1 MARKLQGQVAIITGA
16 SSGIGRATALAF
28 AREGVQLVLAARRE
42 ERLREVAAAVEAM
55 GVGSL
60 VVPTDV
66 AVERTVGIMIEEAIA
81 RFGRIDILVNNAGY
95 GLFAAVEETTTEALT
110 RIMQVNFVG
119 AFYATKAVLPI
130 MQRQRRG
137 HIINVSSVVGRRG
150 LPFSGAYCAT
160 KSAMIAFSESLRLE
174 LAGTGINVSVVCPA
188 GTATEFFDVAETKLP
203 QRSRPIGPVQS
214 AERVAQA
221 IVEVARRPRPEIM
234 TYKPARL
241 LAVLNALAPR
251 AVDWGIRKMME
262 KARNRA
268 AQTDRVGAAR
278 ARSS

>member
-1 MARKLQGQVAIITGA
+1 MRELRGQVAIITGA

-42 ERLREVAAAVEAM
+42 DRLREVAAAVEAM

-66 AVERTVGIMIEEAIA
+66 AVERNVGIMVEEAIA
-81 RFGRIDILVNNAGY
+81 RFGRVDILVNNAGY
-95 GLFAAVEETTTEALT
+95 GLFASVEDTTREDLW
-110 RIMQVNFVG
+110 RIMQVNFMG
-119 AFYATKAVLPI
+119 AFYATRAVLPI

-160 KSAMIAFSESLRLE
+160 KAAMVAFSESLRME
-174 LAGTGINVSVVCPA
+174 LTGTGISVSVVCPA
-188 GTATEFFDVAETKLP
+188 GTATEFFDVAQTKLG
-203 QRSRPIGPVQS
+203 RRGRPIGPVQS

-221 IVEVARRPRPEIM
+221 VVQIARRPRPEIM

-241 LAVLNALAPR
+241 LAVLNVFAPR
-251 AVDWGIRKMME
+251 IVDWGIGRMM
-262 KARNRA
+262 KRNQPARLDQA
-268 AQTDRVGAAR
+268 GAAK
-278 ARSS
+278 ASSS